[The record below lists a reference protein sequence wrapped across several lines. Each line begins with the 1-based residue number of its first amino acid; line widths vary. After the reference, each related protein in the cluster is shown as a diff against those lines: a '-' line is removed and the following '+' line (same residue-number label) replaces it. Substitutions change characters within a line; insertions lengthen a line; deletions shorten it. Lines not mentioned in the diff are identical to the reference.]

1 MAEKKFITCDGNYAA
16 AHIAYMFSEVA
27 AIYPITPSS
36 TMAELVDEW
45 AAQGRKNIFGETVRV
60 VEMQSEAGAAGAV
73 HGSLQSGA
81 LTTTFTAS
89 QGLLLMIPNM
99 YKIAGELLP
108 GVFHVSARA
117 LAAQSLSIFGDHQDV
132 MAARQTGFAM
142 LATSSVQEV
151 MDLAGIAHIVSLKA
165 RVPFLHFFDG
175 FRTSHE
181 IQKIEL
187 IDEAALTAMLDRDA
201 LKAFRAGALNP
212 AHPVTR
218 GTAQN
223 PDIYFQTREASN
235 KFYDAIPDMVAE
247 AMEKISEITGRT
259 YKPFTY
265 YGAPDAEHV
274 VIALG
279 SVTET
284 LKETVDYLN
293 AKGEKTGVVTVHL
306 FRPFSVKYL
315 TAVLPQTVKRI
326 CVLDRTK
333 EPGANGDPLY
343 MDVVEAFATCKEIP
357 CERKPLIIG
366 GRYGLSSKDTTP
378 AQMLAVF
385 ANLKAN
391 EPKNQF
397 TVGIVDDVTFRSLP
411 VGEEISLAKPG
422 TFEALFFGLG
432 ADGTVGANKNSIKI
446 IGGTTDK
453 YCQAYFAYDSKKS
466 GGYTASHLRFGDK
479 PITSPY
485 LVTTPDFVACHVPSY
500 VDKYDVLKGLKP
512 GGSFLLNSV
521 HDAETTCRTLP
532 DHMKVFLAKN
542 KINFYIINA
551 TKIAAELGLGSRTN
565 TIMQAAF
572 FKIANVIPFEKAV
585 EEMKKAIYK
594 SYGKKGEDIV
604 NMNYAAVDAG
614 GNAVVK
620 VEVPAEWTN
629 IELKPAD
636 HGVDMARPEFVRN
649 IVDPINALKGDLLP
663 VSAFNGR
670 EDGTWENG
678 TAAWEKRGI
687 AVNVPEWQVDKC
699 IQCNQCAYVCPHAVI
714 RPFLVTETEAAAS
727 GTEWKQGL
735 GDTKEYKFRIQIS
748 PLDCTGCSNCVDVCP
763 AKEKALIM
771 KPLES
776 QLGQQKNWDYITK
789 HIGYKKVV
797 DKTKSVKNL
806 QFEQPL
812 FEFSGACGGCGE
824 TPYIKAISQLF
835 GDRMMV
841 ANATGC
847 TSIYSGSAP
856 STPYCK
862 NADGRGPAWANSLF
876 EDNAEFG
883 LGMYVGAEKLR
894 DRIQMLMEEAIAQC
908 QRCSE
913 ELKGVM
919 REWIEAR
926 VSSTRSAEVAAR
938 LVPMMEA
945 CGCDYCRQILE
956 LKDFLVKQS
965 QWVIG
970 GDGWAYD
977 IGFGGLDHV
986 LASGLDVN
994 VLVLDTE
1001 VYSNTG
1007 GQSSKATPV
1016 GAVAKFASAGK
1027 RIRKKDLGAIAM
1039 TYGYVYVAQVSI
1051 GASQAQL
1058 FNVLKEA
1065 EAYPGPSLVI
1075 AYAPCI
1081 NHGIKGGMTRTQT
1094 VGKQAVECG
1103 YWHLWHYNPQLEEQ
1117 GKNPF
1122 VLDSK
1127 EPDWAKFRDFLLKEV
1142 RYTSLKAVSPED
1154 AEALFQAA
1162 EQNAR
1167 WRYEG
1172 YVRRSK
1178 IEY

>member
-16 AHIAYMFSEVA
+16 AHVAYMFSEVA

-45 AAQGRKNIFGETVRV
+45 AAQGRRNIFGETVKV

-81 LTTTFTAS
+81 LTSTFTAS

-99 YKIAGELLP
+99 YKISGELLP

-132 MAARQTGFAM
+132 MATRQTGFAM

-151 MDLAGIAHIVSLKA
+151 MDLAGVAHLVALKA

-187 IDEAALTAMLDRDA
+187 IDEASLMALLDRDA
-201 LKAFRAGALNP
+201 LKAFRARALNP
-212 AHPVTR
+212 EHPVTR

-223 PDIYFQTREASN
+223 PDIYFQTREAAN
-235 KFYDAIPDMVAE
+235 KFYDAVPDMVADTMRE
-247 AMEKISEITGRT
+247 ISKITGRD
-259 YKPFTY
+259 YKPFVY
-265 YGAPDAEHV
+265 YGHPEAEHIV
-274 VIALG
+274 VAMG

-284 LKETVDYLN
+284 VKETIDYLS
-293 AKGEKTGVVTVHL
+293 KQGRKVGLVTVHL
-306 FRPFSVKYL
+306 YRPFSEKYFFD
-315 TAVLPQTVKRI
+315 VLPASVKRV

-333 EPGANGDPLY
+333 EPGAEGEPLY
-343 MDVVEAFATCKEIP
+343 LDVKSMFYGKKLQPMIV
-357 CERKPLIIG
+357 G

-378 AQMLAVF
+378 AQILAVF
-385 ANLKAN
+385 ENLAA
-391 EPKNQF
+391 EAPKEHF
-397 TVGIVDDVTFRSLP
+397 TVGITDDVTNLSLP

-446 IGGTTDK
+446 IGGSTNK
-453 YCQAYFAYDSKKS
+453 YCQAYFSYDSKKS
-466 GGYTASHLRFGDK
+466 GGYTSSHLRFGDL

-521 HDAETTCRTLP
+521 HDPETTCATLP
-532 DHMKVFLAKN
+532 DHMKAYLAKN
-542 KINFYIINA
+542 RINFYVINA

-565 TIMQAAF
+565 TIMQSAF

-585 EEMKKAIYK
+585 EEMKHAILK

-614 GNAVVK
+614 GSAVVK
-620 VEVPAEWTN
+620 VEVPAEWAA
-629 IELKPAD
+629 IEDKGFEHVSNASY
-636 HGVDMARPEFVRN
+636 PEFVRR
-649 IVDPINALKGDLLP
+649 IVEPINGLKGDRLP
-663 VSAFNGR
+663 VSAFDGR
-670 EDGTWENG
+670 EDGTWDNG
-678 TAAWEKRGI
+678 TAAYEKRGI
-687 AVNVPEWQVDKC
+687 AVNVPEWQIANC

-714 RPFLVTETEAAAS
+714 RPFLATEEEAAAS
-727 GTEWKQGL
+727 GVEWKQGL
-735 GDTKEYKFRIQIS
+735 GETKEYKFRIQIS
-748 PLDCTGCSNCVDVCP
+748 PLDCTGCGNCVDVCP
-763 AKEKALIM
+763 AKQKALVM
-771 KPLES
+771 RPLEE
-776 QLGQQKNWDYITK
+776 QLPQQKNWDYITGN
-789 HIGYKKVV
+789 IGYKQVV

-806 QFEQPL
+806 QFAQPL
-812 FEFSGACGGCGE
+812 FEFSGACAGCGE
-824 TPYIKAISQLF
+824 TPYIKAITQLF
-835 GDRMMV
+835 GDKMMV

-856 STPYCK
+856 STPYCTNEK
-862 NADGRGPAWANSLF
+862 GQGPAWANSLF

-883 LGMYVGAEKLR
+883 LGMHIGIEKLR
-894 DRIQMLMEEAIAQC
+894 DRIQETMEAAIASC
-908 QRCSE
+908 DKCSE

-919 REWIEAR
+919 REWIGNR
-926 VSSTRSAEVAAR
+926 GSSARSAEVTAR
-938 LVPMMEA
+938 LLPMLEA
-945 CGCDYCRQILE
+945 CGCDYCRKILE
-956 LKDFLVKQS
+956 HKDWLVKKS
-965 QWVIG
+965 QWIIG
-970 GDGWAYD
+970 GDGWGYD
-977 IGFGGLDHV
+977 IGYGGVDHV
-986 LASGLDVN
+986 LATGQDVN
-994 VLVLDTE
+994 ILVVDTE

-1007 GQSSKATPV
+1007 GQSSKSTPV
-1016 GAVAKFASAGK
+1016 GAVAKFASSGK
-1027 RIRKKDLGAIAM
+1027 RIRKKDLGAMAM

-1051 GASQAQL
+1051 GASQQQL

-1094 VGKQAVECG
+1094 VGKEAVACG
-1103 YWHLWHYNPQLEEQ
+1103 YWHLWHYNPQLEEE

-1127 EPDWAKFRDFLLKEV
+1127 EPDWTKFREFLMKEV
-1142 RYTSLKAVSPED
+1142 RYTSLQKSFP
-1154 AEALFQAA
+1154 AEADELFAAA
-1162 EQNAR
+1162 EENAK
-1167 WRYEG
+1167 WRYNG
-1172 YVRRSK
+1172 YVRRAK
-1178 IEY
+1178 MEY